1 MEKYLYFQTAN
12 DDAAMYP
19 ASRLLAVEHGGD
31 TALLF
36 KFIGSSQDTTVEED
50 NVDVVT
56 CVITTQKEK
65 EVMKAVADAI
75 GAPGIVGNK
84 SFIVIADDVNS
95 EYIHADLTSL
105 GTIVQDS

>member
-1 MEKYLYFQTAN
+1 MEKFLYFQTAN

-19 ASRLLAVEHGGD
+19 VSKLLAVEHGGD

-36 KFIGSSQDTTVEED
+36 KFMGSSQDTTVEED

-65 EVMKAVADAI
+65 DFMRAIVNKINEPASRDNGFIVVADDI
-75 GAPGIVGNK
+75 
-84 SFIVIADDVNS
+84 NS
-95 EYIHADLTSL
+95 EYIHNDLTSL
-105 GTIVQDS
+105 GTIIQDT